1 MKHNCKINACL
12 PAFGFCWF
20 QSIELRLS
28 FIISFC
34 HHQIKSKE
42 KGTREKRTVADGR
55 RREAIRCVGPPSPV
69 CYKWASWIGGT
80 CFCFCYKMSPV
91 CYKWAPSAI
100 RWVIGLF
107 CFCLSLS
114 MFLFLDVCMDHI
126 DVWSASTVRFGFGLL
141 AHRFTQ
147 DHRACACDSL
157 PDMANQYCAY
167 AEIFTFL
174 K

>member
-1 MKHNCKINACL
+1 MKHNCKINACLPACL

-69 CYKWASWIGGT
+69 CYKW
-80 CFCFCYKMSPV
+80 
-91 CYKWAPSAI
+91 
-100 RWVIGLF
+100 VIGLF

-126 DVWSASTVRFGFGLL
+126 DV
-141 AHRFTQ
+141 
-147 DHRACACDSL
+147 
-157 PDMANQYCAY
+157 
-167 AEIFTFL
+167 
-174 K
+174 